1 MKITTELNIKFVL
14 FTIEDVKINSSSI
27 GYEQLEACAK
37 TYFEQYTLPL
47 SEIPGVQNARNLFR
61 QLKIDPTRHRPS
73 SEALLRRAMKQKDLY
88 SVNNL
93 VDVCNWCA
101 LDFLL
106 PNGVYDLNKIR
117 GNIVL
122 REGLENE
129 FYEGL
134 NNRQVN
140 LHDRYCLADDNGV
153 FGSPI
158 TDSKRTCVDE
168 HTTNAF
174 AIIYA
179 PDDFDQ
185 SKLEEYK
192 EIMINRIE
200 QFCR

>member
-1 MKITTELNIKFVL
+1 MKITTELDIKFEY
-14 FTIEDVKINSSSI
+14 FTFSDIRVNSSDT
-27 GYEQLEACAK
+27 GYKKLTECARS
-37 TYFEQYTLPL
+37 YFENYTLPL
-47 SEIPGVQNARNLFR
+47 SKIPGVQNARNLFR
-61 QLKIDPTRHRPS
+61 QLKIDPTRYRPS

-106 PNGVYDLNKIR
+106 PNGVYDLSKIH
-117 GNIVL
+117 GNVIL

-129 FYEGL
+129 SYEGL

-140 LHDRYCLADDNGV
+140 LHNRYCLADDKGV

-168 HTTNAF
+168 NTTEAMV
-174 AIIYA
+174 IIYA
-179 PDDFDQ
+179 PGDFDET
-185 SKLEEYK
+185 KLTEYK
-192 EIMINRIE
+192 NIMIERVHR
-200 QFCR
+200 FCK